1 MPFRDLDAPI
11 AMKQAYRD
19 RLRASVRG
27 ADAEW
32 AARSRS
38 AARRLLSAACYR
50 EASESALR
58 CTGTALLPPIGFYY
72 SLYHGVIAALYLDWQ
87 THPAALSRARHQAVS
102 RLLDSH
108 LIQRRL
114 LPQSC
119 GELLN
124 TLRVFREY
132 ANYTVGGK
140 LREDQQYLNA
150 RDQSRT
156 LYDQTGQ
163 ALSGILGFVRN
174 VSKATTL
181 DPSVSDRIAVT
192 IGDDIGDDVFQMYL
206 SDQDRDRV
214 VRYLVAEGLS
224 T

>member
-1 MPFRDLDAPI
+1 MN
-11 AMKQAYRD
+11 QAYRD
-19 RLRASVRG
+19 RLRAAVRG
-27 ADAEW
+27 ADAAW
-32 AARSRS
+32 SARSRS
-38 AARRLLSAACYR
+38 AARRLLSAVCYR
-50 EASESALR
+50 EASESALQ

-72 SLYHGVIAALYLDWQ
+72 ALYHGVIAALYLDWQ
-87 THPAALSRARHQAVS
+87 TQPAAIGRARHQAVS
-102 RLLDSH
+102 RLLDSR

-114 LPQSC
+114 LPRFC
-119 GELLN
+119 AELLY
-124 TLRVFREY
+124 TLRAFREY

-150 RDQSRT
+150 RDQAHS

-163 ALSGILGFVRN
+163 ALSGILSFVRN
-174 VSKATTL
+174 VSNASRL
-181 DPSVSDRIAVT
+181 DPPVFDRIAVT

-206 SDQDRDRV
+206 SDRDHERV